1 MDITPETKQ
10 LIASIQQLKPHYA
23 DPASALFLDFY
34 CQCRQ
39 GCDYLFPPTVRETVR
54 LVDILQWFFECAER
68 GQPNNL
74 VRLMWKDVAGPTLAE
89 YMADEKI
96 EQQLQAA
103 FTTHLNQELESWDRT
118 MTSSGNVKLLLK
130 DLLNEIHQ
138 VEQSCAKSLT

>member
-1 MDITPETKQ
+1 MDITPETKR
-10 LIASIQQLKPHYA
+10 LIASIQQLKPHYS

-39 GCDYLFPPTVRETVR
+39 GCDYLFPPAVRQSVR

-68 GQPNNL
+68 GEPTNL

-96 EQQLQAA
+96 EQALQAA
-103 FTTHLNQELESWDRT
+103 FTTHLNQELESWDRAIT
-118 MTSSGNVKLLLK
+118 PGGNIKLLLK
-130 DLLNEIHQ
+130 DLLAEMHA
-138 VEQSCAKSLT
+138 VEQEQARLLA